1 MIKQYEIFIMPQR
14 RGFHLITSL
23 ILKKIGEFP
32 DEGLLHLFLQHTSAA
47 ITINENVNDDVRNDF
62 EKIINQLIPEHPG
75 LYSHTLEG
83 PDDMPGHIKSSL
95 IGQSLTIPITNGSLN
110 MGPWQGIYLCEFR
123 NRGGRRKIIA
133 TIYS

>member
-62 EKIINQLIPEHPG
+62 EKIIN
-75 LYSHTLEG
+75 
-83 PDDMPGHIKSSL
+83 
-95 IGQSLTIPITNGSLN
+95 LN
-110 MGPWQGIYLCEFR
+110 LL
-123 NRGGRRKIIA
+123 
-133 TIYS
+133 S